1 MCGFIGQISHESIN
15 HEKLIQQNKKIICR
29 GPDEMKKLSGN
40 FSEFNRN
47 IDIEYSFIFNRL
59 SIVDLSPKASQP
71 MFSKKFNSM
80 ILFNG
85 EIYNHFELR
94 KKLEDDGVEFFTDH
108 SDTEVLLIGLS
119 KYGVK
124 FISDLVGQFAIAF
137 FDFNIRKLFL
147 IRDRIGQKPLYYHTQ
162 KNLISFS
169 SNLKSLANIIDGTTV
184 DFNSVEEYLSIGVV
198 TSPMTIFKNIYKV
211 NPGELIEFDLN
222 NNFKIKSSE
231 IYWEISS
238 FVENN
243 KFDKEVFYEKFNEA
257 VNLRR
262 EADVEVATL
271 LSGGIDSTSIVKSM
285 SNFSEKVNTFS
296 IGYEDKKYDEQ
307 KWIDQV
313 ANKFSTNHITEKIT
327 ESEIEDYIFNSI
339 DFLDEPYSDPSTVP
353 SYAISR
359 KISEYYKVALTG
371 DGGDE
376 LLAGYVRTQKILNNI
391 KFNPNF
397 IKILL
402 DAYPWYLGT
411 GNKIS
416 RHSSDLNF
424 NYSSYFLDSKFV
436 SKLKT
441 NKSFSSSYL
450 KFKNNNPNI
459 KDFML
464 VDFKLYLSEMM
475 MLKVDKMFM
484 ANSVE
489 GRSPF
494 VDHKLIEYCLSCNL
508 DILKGNP
515 KIVLKEYLISDF
527 DEKFL
532 NRKKMGFV
540 FNLEKWVYENIN
552 SIDDYFHN
560 NMYLSEIFD
569 KELFEKLKMRKSK
582 TNALR
587 IWKLFILEKYIQDY
601 FFNKYK

>member
-1 MCGFIGQISHESIN
+1 MCGYIGQISHGSIN
-15 HEKLIQQNKKIICR
+15 HEKLNQQNNKIICR
-29 GPDEMKKLSGN
+29 GPDEKKKLSGN
-40 FSEFNRN
+40 LSEFNHN
-47 IDIEYSFIFNRL
+47 LDIEYSVIFNRL
-59 SIVDLSPKASQP
+59 SIVDLSSKASQP
-71 MFSKKFNSM
+71 MYSKVFNSM

-94 KKLEDDGVEFFTDH
+94 KKLEIEGVDFFTDH
-108 SDTEVLLIGLS
+108 SDTEVLLNGLS
-119 KYGVK
+119 KYGVR
-124 FISDLVGQFAIAF
+124 FLNDIVGQFAIAF

-147 IRDRIGQKPLYYHTQ
+147 IRDRIGQKPLYYHSY
-162 KNLISFS
+162 KKSISFS
-169 SNLKSLANIIDGTTV
+169 SNLKSLANIIQDTSV

-211 NPGELIEFDLN
+211 KPGELIEFDLN
-222 NNFKIKSSE
+222 NFENKSSE
-231 IYWEISS
+231 IYWEIGN
-238 FVENN
+238 FVNNN
-243 KFDKEVFYEKFNEA
+243 KFNKEVFYEKFNNA

-262 EADVEVATL
+262 EADVEIATL
-271 LSGGIDSTSIVKSM
+271 LSGGIDSTSIVKSL
-285 SNFSEKVNTFS
+285 SGFSGNINTFS

-307 KWIDQV
+307 KWINQV
-313 ANKFSTNHITEKIT
+313 VNKFSTNHITETIT

-339 DFLDEPYSDPSTVP
+339 ECLDEPYSDPSTVP

-391 KFNPNF
+391 KLNPN
-397 IKILL
+397 IINILFE
-402 DAYPWYLGT
+402 AYPWYVGT

-416 RHSSDLNF
+416 RHSNDLNF
-424 NYSSYFLDSKFV
+424 NYSSYFLDSKFL
-436 SKLKT
+436 SKLKS
-441 NKSFSSSYL
+441 NKNFSSFSL
-450 KFKNNNPNI
+450 NFKNNNPNL
-459 KDFML
+459 KDYML
-464 VDFKLYLSEMM
+464 VEFKLYLSEMM

-484 ANSVE
+484 ANSIE

-508 DILKGNP
+508 DFLKGNP
-515 KIVLKEYLISDF
+515 KIVLKEYLSNNF

-540 FNLEKWVYENIN
+540 FNLENWVYENIN
-552 SIDDYFHN
+552 SVTDYFHN
-560 NMYLSEIFD
+560 NMYLTEYFD
-569 KELFEKLKMRKSK
+569 KKLIEKLQLRKSK

-587 IWKLFILEKYIQDY
+587 IWKLFLLEKYLQDY
-601 FFNKYK
+601 FCNKYK